1 MKARF
6 NLTSIAAH
14 ALLLA
19 IVLAWVLPTFGLLV
33 SSFRDREQI
42 VSSGW
47 WTSLSTQTRPDM
59 RRTGGAQSAVQEGT
73 QFVIA
78 GRLFPEGNATRLQ
91 RFSMKSST
99 PGEHP
104 VGSTVELGD
113 AQVFDDEDGQP
124 DGTLTVPPTQYRLAL
139 NQAYESDR
147 GVRIFYVAQTPPS
160 FTASNYRKV
169 VDSEGVGNAFLNTFK
184 LTIPATFI
192 PILIAAFAAYA
203 FSWMEFPGRRWLFVV
218 VVGLLVVPLQ
228 MSLIPLLR
236 LYNDVGESLG
246 IASKSYLGVWL
257 AHSAFGLPLAI
268 YLLRNYIASLPRD
281 IIESARMDGA
291 THFQIFTTIVLPLS
305 LPALASFAIF
315 QFLWVWNDFL
325 VALVFLGKA
334 PDQVVLT
341 IKLND
346 LLGSRG
352 ESWEILTASAFVSIA
367 VPVACSSAAAF
378 RRGLLLSEATPA
390 APSFLHDR
398 QPSSPRSNGAVPP
411 PPFRSKA
418 ARTRAASCPAS
429 GMTSVPSPAA
439 SRTPATA

>member
-1 MKARF
+1 MKPRL
-6 NLTSIAAH
+6 NLASLAAH

-47 WTSLSTQTRPDM
+47 WTALSSQTRSDM
-59 RRTGGAQSAVQEGT
+59 RRTAGAQSVVPEGGRY
-73 QFVIA
+73 VIA
-78 GRLFPEGNATRLQ
+78 GRLFPEGSKVQLQ
-91 RFSMKSST
+91 RFSLSSSR
-99 PGEHP
+99 PDAFA
-104 VGSTVELGD
+104 VGDTVTLED
-113 AQVFDDEDGQP
+113 AQIFDEEDGQP
-124 DGTLTVPPTQYRLAL
+124 DGTLTVNADSSYRLVL
-139 NQAYESDR
+139 TQPYESDR
-147 GVRIFYVAQTPPS
+147 GVRVFYVAKAPP
-160 FTASNYRKV
+160 TITTGNYERV
-169 VDSEGVGNAFLNTFK
+169 IASEGVGQAFLNTFK
-184 LTIPATFI
+184 VTVPATFI

-203 FSWMEFPGRRWLFVV
+203 FSWMEFPGRRWLFIV

-236 LYNDVGESLG
+236 LYNDVGDSLG
-246 IASKSYLGVWL
+246 VASKSYLGIWL

-291 THFQIFTTIVLPLS
+291 THFQIFTSIVLPLS

-341 IKLND
+341 IRLND

-367 VPVACSSAAAF
+367 VPVAVFLSLQRF
-378 RRGLLLSEATPA
+378 FVRGLL
-390 APSFLHDR
+390 
-398 QPSSPRSNGAVPP
+398 
-411 PPFRSKA
+411 
-418 ARTRAASCPAS
+418 S
-429 GMTSVPSPAA
+429 GSVKGG
-439 SRTPATA
+439 